1 MPAVDS
7 SISPRATIATLGIF
21 KDFLPAGS
29 VQITTLGFS
38 FVGNRNIEIETGG
51 LMDLITG
58 V

>member
-1 MPAVDS
+1 VDS